1 MGEPVTC
8 VHVNEAVT
16 VEKLRSG
23 VALVRLRDEVTKNG
37 FSHAIVAGL
46 VQAFTDIASQTS
58 IRCVVLTGYGPY
70 FATGG
75 LQDDLLAIQEGR
87 ASFVSLDGGHDVDV
101 YRLPLDCPVPVVSAM
116 QGHAIG
122 GGLALGLMSD
132 YALLARESY
141 YSASFMSYGFTP
153 GFGSTAVF
161 PYKLGAVLGGEM
173 LMSGRRYRGA
183 ELATRAVPYP
193 VVPRAEVVDRAVDL
207 AVEIADAPRTS
218 VVLLKEHLSAELR
231 ERVANTVG
239 RELVMHDQTFPTDE
253 VRQRILTRYEAQPQP
268 RGNVYPEE
276 TP

>member
-1 MGEPVTC
+1 MTPLR
-8 VHVNEAVT
+8 VNEAVT
-16 VEKLRSG
+16 VEEPRPG
-23 VALVRLRDEVTKNG
+23 VALVRLRDEATKNG
-37 FSHAIVAGL
+37 FSHAVVAGL
-46 VQAFTDIASQTS
+46 VQVFADLARRTS

-87 ASFVSLDGGHDVDV
+87 ASFVSLEGGQDVDV

-161 PYKLGAVLGGEM
+161 PYKLGAVLGSEM
-173 LMSGRRYRGA
+173 LMSGRRYRGT

-207 AVEIADAPRTS
+207 AGEIADAPRTS
-218 VVLLKEHLSAELR
+218 VVLLKEHLNADLR
-231 ERVANTVG
+231 ERVASAVG
-239 RELVMHDQTFPTDE
+239 RELAMHDQTFTTDE
-253 VRQRILTRYEAQPQP
+253 VRRRILSRFEAQPP
-268 RGNVYPEE
+268 PGGTAHTKEPS
-276 TP
+276 